1 MEYGITIYCESDDLK
16 KRVGTKIHEQLRGN
30 PDYIDSRIVLDIH
43 SYESRVCIY
52 VQYGTEIPS
61 CLEMSNI
68 DKIVKECKETKK

>member
-30 PDYIDSRIVLDIH
+30 PDYIDSRIVLNIDD
-43 SYESRVCIY
+43 ESRVCIY

-68 DKIVKECKETKK
+68 DKIVKSARRS

>member
-16 KRVGTKIHEQLRGN
+16 KRVGTKMHEQLRGN
-30 PDYIDSRIVLDIH
+30 PDYIDSRIVLNIDD
-43 SYESRVCIY
+43 ESRVCIY

-68 DKIVKECKETKK
+68 DKIVKECKEELK

>member
-30 PDYIDSRIVLDIH
+30 PDYIDSRIVLNIDD
-43 SYESRVCIY
+43 ESRVNIY
-52 VQYGTEIPS
+52 IQYDIDIPS

-68 DKIVKECKETKK
+68 DKIVKECKEDLK

>member
-30 PDYIDSRIVLDIH
+30 PDYIDSRIVLNIDD
-43 SYESRVCIY
+43 ESRVCIY

-68 DKIVKECKETKK
+68 DKIVKECKEELK

>member
-30 PDYIDSRIVLDIH
+30 PDYIDSRIVLNIDD
-43 SYESRVCIY
+43 ESRVNIY
-52 VQYGTEIPS
+52 IQYGTDIPS

-68 DKIVKECKETKK
+68 DKIVKECKEDLK

>member
-16 KRVGTKIHEQLRGN
+16 KRVGMKIHEQLRGN
-30 PDYIDSRIVLDIH
+30 PDYIDSRIVLNIDD
-43 SYESRVCIY
+43 ESRVCIY

-68 DKIVKECKETKK
+68 DKIVKECKEELK

>member
-30 PDYIDSRIVLDIH
+30 QDYIDSRIILDIH

-52 VQYGTEIPS
+52 IQYGTDIPS

-68 DKIVKECKETKK
+68 DKIVKECKEALK